1 MGRARSIFDSTPDK
15 DVVSWNSII
24 SGYAENGLRRE
35 PLDLFMLMRRSGT
48 TRPDRATL
56 AIILRLCADSE
67 DRRFGCQVHGL
78 AVRMGLASDV
88 VTGSA
93 VLDMYAKCESFGDS
107 LRAFREMPERNSV
120 SWSATIAGLCAGI
133 LSLDMGRQ
141 IHGDAVKTGF
151 ASDPVVGTSVLDM
164 YAKCDRLRDAER
176 AFRLLPKKNL
186 QTWNAMVVAFVRED
200 LGYEALELFRL
211 MNKFCVGFDDVSL
224 SGVFSACA
232 GIEAYLQGL
241 EVHGL
246 AIKTGFMTNICVAN
260 AMLDMYGKCRAV
272 VEACNVFDDM
282 ERRDGV
288 SWNAIITALEQNGRY
303 EETLFHFNM
312 MLCHEMEPDEFTYGS
327 VLKACGALESTH
339 HGIKIHN
346 RILKSGMGLDTF
358 VGSAIIDMYCK
369 CGCIGEALKLHERME
384 EKPMVS
390 WNAIISGFTDNKRSE
405 EAQKFFSEFLD
416 TGLKPDKFTYSTVL
430 DTCAN
435 LATVVLGKQIHAQ
448 IIKQDLQMDVY
459 ISSTLVDMYSKCGN
473 MEESL
478 MMFQMMRERDL
489 VSWNAI
495 ISGPNHTTF
504 IAILRA
510 CGHVGLV
517 DEGMRYFNLMRE
529 EYKLEP
535 RLEHYSC
542 MVDIIGRSGRI
553 REALE
558 LIKDMPFE
566 PDAIIWRTLMSVC
579 KIGKNVEVAERAA
592 NSILELDPDDSSACI
607 LLSNIYAEA
616 GKWEE
621 VLRMRSSMRD
631 NQLKKVPGC
640 SWIEVKSEVHSFL
653 AGDRDHSKRNE
664 IYIRLDELIG
674 EMKRVEYCEL
684 DL

>member
-1 MGRARSIFDSTPDK
+1 MGAPLLPQTLPKTSLPMQQALSRYLSSATQTDPTRITFSRTFQHCSDLALGTQAHARMIVSGFAPTVFVNNCLLAMYARCCSGAHAARAVFDRMPERDTVSHNVMVSCYARSGIMGRARSIFDSIPDK

-35 PLDLFMLMRRSGT
+35 PLDLFVLMRRSGMS
-48 TRPDRATL
+48 RPDRATL
-56 AIILRLCADSE
+56 AIVLRLCADSE
-67 DRRFGCQVHGL
+67 DHRFGRQVHGL
-78 AVRMGLASDV
+78 AMRMGLASDV

-93 VLDMYAKCESFGDS
+93 VLDMYAKCESFGEL
-107 LRAFREMPERNSV
+107 LRVFREMPERNSV
-120 SWSATIAGLCAGI
+120 SWSAAIAGCVRNDRAMDGLDLFVEMRREGVGASQSAYASLFRLCAGI
-133 LSLDMGRQ
+133 LLLDVGRQ
-141 IHGDAVKTGF
+141 IHGEAVKTGF
-151 ASDPVVGTSVLDM
+151 TSDPVVGTSVLDM

-200 LGYEALELFRL
+200 LGFEALELFRL

-260 AMLDMYGKCRAV
+260 AMLDMYGKCGAV

-303 EETLFHFNM
+303 EETLFHFNL
-312 MLCHEMEPDEFTYGS
+312 MLCHKMEPDEFTYGS
-327 VLKACGALESTH
+327 VLKACGALESAD
-339 HGIKIHN
+339 HGSRIHD
-346 RILKSGMGLDTF
+346 RILKSGMGLDMF

-369 CGCIGEALKLHERME
+369 CGCIEEALKLHERME
-384 EKPMVS
+384 EKSMVS

-416 TGLKPDKFTYSTVL
+416 TSLKPDKFTFSTVL

-478 MMFQMMRERDL
+478 MMFQMMQERDL

-495 ISGPNHTTF
+495 ISG
-504 IAILRA
+504 
-510 CGHVGLV
+510 
-517 DEGMRYFNLMRE
+517 
-529 EYKLEP
+529 
-535 RLEHYSC
+535 
-542 MVDIIGRSGRI
+542 
-553 REALE
+553 
-558 LIKDMPFE
+558 
-566 PDAIIWRTLMSVC
+566 
-579 KIGKNVEVAERAA
+579 
-592 NSILELDPDDSSACI
+592 
-607 LLSNIYAEA
+607 
-616 GKWEE
+616 
-621 VLRMRSSMRD
+621 
-631 NQLKKVPGC
+631 
-640 SWIEVKSEVHSFL
+640 
-653 AGDRDHSKRNE
+653 DHSKHDE

-684 DL
+684 NL